1 MCPGARTQPG
11 RIWQARYD
19 QFMRGQKFTQ
29 SIVDCRVFYLR
40 LSDGKLFV
48 VGVYVD
54 DNWIICDDDSTCDE
68 CYATWKPEFDES
80 ENVVQAADDFCGIR
94 TKDLPC
100 GAIAL
105 SSTKLLLALYEM
117 IEEYPC
123 PIHVP
128 RNAHAPRLALEDARC
143 RGSRSRKSVR
153 SWALDCLSCAGRV
166 LTACYRV

>member
-19 QFMRGQKFTQ
+19 LFMRGQKFTQ

-40 LSDGKLFV
+40 LSDGKFFV

-94 TKDLPC
+94 TEDLPC

-105 SSTKLLLALYEM
+105 SSKKLLLALYEM
-117 IEEYPC
+117 IEEY
-123 PIHVP
+123 
-128 RNAHAPRLALEDARC
+128 RARSTSLATPMLPDSLLRMRDVGAQDLERACDRGPWTVCRARDA
-143 RGSRSRKSVR
+143 S
-153 SWALDCLSCAGRV
+153 
-166 LTACYRV
+166 